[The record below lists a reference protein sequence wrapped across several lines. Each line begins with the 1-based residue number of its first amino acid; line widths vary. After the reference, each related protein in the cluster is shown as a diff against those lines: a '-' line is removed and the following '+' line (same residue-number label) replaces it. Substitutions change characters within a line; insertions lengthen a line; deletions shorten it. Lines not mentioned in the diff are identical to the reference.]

1 MIRLHHLLIAFP
13 IMTTLVFA
21 HPQSEEQ
28 FVPAESAPLH
38 YLLALP
44 EGYTPDGEP
53 LPLLLFLHGGG
64 ESGSDLEKVK
74 RHGPP
79 KLIEAGRNFPFIVV
93 SPQNP
98 GSAAFWDE
106 DVLIRLLDHLQAT
119 LNVDSDRIYLTG
131 LSRGGYG
138 AWMLALENPGR
149 FAAFI
154 PISGAAPS
162 PYAAWLKDLPTWV
175 FHGALDPVIPVTE
188 SERMVAAIQARGG
201 DVRLTVYPDAKHD
214 AWTATYDNPE
224 IYEWLLQH
232 HRSQRPVKPKPA
244 SP

>member
-1 MIRLHHLLIAFP
+1 MFRLHRLLLYFSIS
-13 IMTTLVFA
+13 MTLAFA

-28 FVPAESAPLH
+28 FAPPNSTPLH

-44 EGYTPDGEP
+44 EGYSPDGAP
-53 LPLLLFLHGGG
+53 VPLLLFLHGGG
-64 ESGSDLEKVK
+64 ESGFDLAKVK

-79 KLIEAGRNFPFIVV
+79 KLIEAGQKFPFIVV

-106 DVLIRLLDHLQAT
+106 DALLRLLDHLQIT

-138 AWMLALENPGR
+138 AWRLALENPHR

-162 PYAAWLKDLPTWV
+162 PYAGWLKDLPTWV

-188 SERMVAAIQARGG
+188 SERMVAAIHAQGG
-201 DVRLTVYPDAKHD
+201 NVKLTVYPDSNHD

-224 IYEWLLQH
+224 IYRWLLQH
-232 HRSQRPVKPKPA
+232 RLSQRRVNSKPE
-244 SP
+244 ST